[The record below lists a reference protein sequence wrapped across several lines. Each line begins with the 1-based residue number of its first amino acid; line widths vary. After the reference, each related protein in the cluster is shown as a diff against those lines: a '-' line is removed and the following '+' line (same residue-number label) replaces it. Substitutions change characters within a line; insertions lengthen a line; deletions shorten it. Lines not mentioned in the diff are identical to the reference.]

1 MRFIR
6 HNIWLAFYIFLLAGL
21 VAFIFILMKTHESI
35 RQDVRLEQENLTRIT
50 SNSVEASLHQ
60 YETLLDILGQELLH
74 EENFRHEDKAIQ
86 EIDKLLNAS
95 HTTHNLF
102 LIDLDGNIIVTNS
115 QSQVI
120 RESSFNL
127 LHTQKAAESFK
138 VTLES
143 NSAIVGRTYFSNWEN
158 ALIIPIRKTIRD
170 SEGQPLFVVS
180 LTINIEKGLP
190 FFSKKLTHSADYSVF
205 IYRERDRYFQVAPKR
220 LINDPAVYEHQF
232 SEARVQESIDY
243 VEQAYNTSF
252 EEIKDK
258 QIITTHVTGKF
269 NDDSQSMMSNF
280 YIKDFQLWVGV
291 ERDTQVIRQKF
302 FQAAA
307 NLSLIFFFA
316 YAVIFWLFRIIS
328 NNEKKK
334 EELLT
339 YRATHDFLTNLPNR
353 YYLDNYFSKLEEQ
366 DSYHLLFVDMDNFK
380 SANDNF
386 GHDYGD
392 QVLIEITRRL
402 KLSTQDQKSLV
413 ARYSGDEF
421 VVVAFNLSGFEAERL
436 AEAIL
441 EEISKPYLMSG
452 NRLILSASIGISHC
466 PTDASSFEEVKR
478 LSDFA
483 LYEAKQS
490 KNCYTVFHEQLKKRY
505 LDDLSLETKLRDAIK
520 NDEIFVVFQ
529 PQVSSDGRLTGLES
543 LVRWQNEEL
552 GHIPPN
558 RFIPIAEYSGLM
570 PELGRHIITKSLD
583 NASKL
588 TASDCSLSINVSI
601 KQFFSDGFF
610 EYFLEQVEQS
620 NIEKNRLKIE
630 ITESLFIQD
639 LDYVLG
645 MINQFKQEGIS
656 VSLDDFG
663 TGYSSLSLLKNLP
676 IDELKIDK
684 SFVDDIV
691 EDKDARMLLQ
701 GIIDIAHNM
710 GITIVAEGV
719 ETREQKQILDDL
731 KCEVFQGYYFYK
743 PLPINDVI
751 SAFKVT

>member
-1 MRFIR
+1 MLFIR
-6 HNIWLAFYIFLLAGL
+6 NNIWLAFYVFLLAGFA
-21 VAFIFILMKTHESI
+21 AFIFILTKTHESI
-35 RQDVRLEQENLTRIT
+35 RENVRLEQENLTRIT
-50 SNSVEASLHQ
+50 SNSVEASLRQ

-74 EENFRHEDKAIQ
+74 EDKYLDREKSIQ

-95 HTTHNLF
+95 HTTHNF
-102 LIDLDGNIIVTNS
+102 FQIDLDGNIAVTNS
-115 QSQVI
+115 LSQDK
-120 RESSFNL
+120 RESSLNLLQNPKAKESFNL
-127 LHTQKAAESFK
+127 TLDSNAA
-138 VTLES
+138 V
-143 NSAIVGRTYFSNWEN
+143 IGRTYFSYWED

-170 SEGQPLFVVS
+170 SQDKPLFVVS

-190 FFSKKLTHSADYSVF
+190 FFSNTIEHSADYSVF

-232 SEARVQESIDY
+232 SEERIQESIDY

-252 EEIKDK
+252 EIIKDK

-280 YIKDFQLWVGV
+280 FIKEFQLWVGV

-302 FQAAA
+302 FQAAT
-307 NLSLIFFFA
+307 NLVLLFFFA
-316 YAVIFWLFRIIS
+316 YAVIFWLFRVIS
-328 NNEKKK
+328 SNEKKK

-339 YRATHDFLTNLPNR
+339 FRATHDFLTNLPNR
-353 YYLDNYFSKLEEQ
+353 YFLDNYFSKLEEQ
-366 DSYHLLFVDMDNFK
+366 DSYHLLFIDMDNFK
-380 SANDNF
+380 TANDNF

-402 KLSTQDQKSLV
+402 KLSTQDRECLV

-421 VVVAFNLSGFEAERL
+421 VVVAFNLSSFEAERL
-436 AEAIL
+436 AEDIL
-441 EEISKPYLMSG
+441 EEISKPYLISG

-483 LYEAKQS
+483 LYEAKHN
-490 KNCYTVFHEQLKKRY
+490 KNCYTVFHEELKKRY
-505 LDDLSLETKLRDAIK
+505 LDDLSLENKLRDAIK
-520 NDEIFVVFQ
+520 NEEIYVVFQ
-529 PQVSSDGRLTGLES
+529 PQVSSEGALTGLES
-543 LVRWQNEEL
+543 LVRWNSKEF
-552 GHIPPN
+552 GPIPPN
-558 RFIPIAEYSGLM
+558 RFIPIAENSGLM
-570 PELGRHIITKSLD
+570 PELGRYIIRQSLD
-583 NASKL
+583 QAEKL
-588 TASDCSLSINVSI
+588 TSINCSISINVSI

-610 EYFLEQVEQS
+610 EYFTQQANQS
-620 NIEKNRLKIE
+620 LIDKRRLKIE

-639 LDYVLG
+639 LDYILG
-645 MINQFKQEGIS
+645 IINQFKAEGLS

-691 EDKDARMLLQ
+691 EDKGARLLLQ
-701 GIIDIAHNM
+701 GIIDIAHKM

-719 ETREQKQILDDL
+719 ETFEQKQILYDL
-731 KCEVFQGYYFYK
+731 GCEVFQGYYFYK
-743 PLPINDVI
+743 PMLIGDLIEEFN
-751 SAFKVT
+751 

>member
-1 MRFIR
+1 MLFIR
-6 HNIWLAFYIFLLAGL
+6 HNIWLAFYAFLLVGFAS
-21 VAFIFILMKTHESI
+21 FIFILTKTHDSI
-35 RQDVRLEQENLTRIT
+35 RHDVQIEQENLTRIT
-50 SNSVEASLHQ
+50 SNSVEASLRQ
-60 YETLLDILGQELLH
+60 YETLLDILGQELLL
-74 EENFRHEDKAIQ
+74 ENTYLDRNKSIQ
-86 EIDKLLNAS
+86 EIDKLLSAF

-102 LIDLDGNIIVTNS
+102 LIDLDGNIVVTNS
-115 QSQVI
+115 LSQDK

-127 LHTQKAAESFK
+127 RQTPKAAESFNL
-138 VTLES
+138 TLDS
-143 NSAIVGRTYFSNWEN
+143 NSAVIGRTYFSYWEN

-170 SEGQPLFVVS
+170 ANAQPLFVVS

-190 FFSKKLTHSADYSVF
+190 FFSKRLEHSTDYSVF
-205 IYRERDRYFQVAPKR
+205 IYRELDRYFQVAPKR

-232 SEARVQESIDY
+232 SVERVQESIDY
-243 VEQAYNTSF
+243 VEKAYNTSF
-252 EEIKDK
+252 ENIKEK

-280 YIKDFQLWVGV
+280 YIKEFQLWVGV

-307 NLSLIFFFA
+307 NLTLVFCFA
-316 YAVIFWLFRIIS
+316 YAVIFWLFKMIS
-328 NNEKKK
+328 SNEKKK

-339 YRATHDFLTNLPNR
+339 FRATHDFLTNLPNR
-353 YYLDNYFSKLEEQ
+353 YFLDNYFSKLEEQ

-402 KLSTQDQKSLV
+402 KLSTQEKECLV

-436 AEAIL
+436 AETIL
-441 EEISKPYLMSG
+441 EDISKPYLMSG
-452 NRLILSASIGISHC
+452 NRLNLSASIGISHC

-483 LYEAKQS
+483 LYEAKQN
-490 KNCYTVFHEQLKKRY
+490 KNCYALFHEALKKRY

-520 NDEIFVVFQ
+520 NEEIFVVFQ
-529 PQVSSDGRLTGLES
+529 PQASSDGLLTGLES
-543 LVRWQNEEL
+543 LVRWQSKEL
-552 GHIPPN
+552 GPIPPN
-558 RFIPIAEYSGLM
+558 RFIPIAENSGLM
-570 PELGRHIITKSLD
+570 PELGRYIIRKSLD
-583 NASKL
+583 EAGKL
-588 TASDCSLSINVSI
+588 ISSNCSVSINVSI
-601 KQFFSDGFF
+601 KQFFSDDFF
-610 EYFLEQVEQS
+610 EYFLAQVDQS
-620 NIEKNRLKIE
+620 QIDKSRIKIE

-645 MINQFKQEGIS
+645 MINQFKAEGIA

-691 EDKDARMLLQ
+691 EDKDARLLLQ
-701 GIIDIAHNM
+701 GIIDIAHKM

-719 ETREQKQILDDL
+719 ETGEQKQILDDL
-731 KCEVFQGYYFYK
+731 GCEVFQGYYFYK
-743 PLPINDVI
+743 PLPIKDVI
-751 SAFKVT
+751 RAFT

>member
-1 MRFIR
+1 MLFIR
-6 HNIWLAFYIFLLAGL
+6 NNIWLAFYVFLLAGFA
-21 VAFIFILMKTHESI
+21 AFIFILTKTHESI
-35 RQDVRLEQENLTRIT
+35 REDVRLEQENLTRIT
-50 SNSVEASLHQ
+50 SNSVEATLRQ

-74 EENFRHEDKAIQ
+74 EDKYLDREKTIQ
-86 EIDKLLNAS
+86 EIDKLYIAS
-95 HTTHNLF
+95 HTTHNF
-102 LIDLDGNIIVTNS
+102 FQIDLDGNIVVTNS
-115 QSQVI
+115 LSQDK
-120 RESSFNL
+120 RESSLNLLKNPKAKESFNL
-127 LHTQKAAESFK
+127 TLDSNAA
-138 VTLES
+138 V
-143 NSAIVGRTYFSNWEN
+143 IGRTYFSYWEN

-170 SEGQPLFVVS
+170 ANGKPLFIVS

-190 FFSKKLTHSADYSVF
+190 FFSNTNEHSADYSVF
-205 IYRERDRYFQVAPKR
+205 IYRDRDRYFQVAPKR
-220 LINDPAVYEHQF
+220 LINNPAVYEHQF
-232 SEARVQESIDY
+232 SEGKVQESIDY
-243 VEQAYNTSF
+243 VEKTYNISF
-252 EEIKDK
+252 ETIKEK
-258 QIITTHVTGKF
+258 QIVTTHVTGKF

-280 YIKDFQLWVGV
+280 YIKEFQLWVGV

-302 FQAAA
+302 FQAAT
-307 NLSLIFFFA
+307 NLSLVFFFA
-316 YAVIFWLFRIIS
+316 YAVIYWLFRVIS

-353 YYLDNYFSKLEEQ
+353 YFLDNYFSKLEEQ
-366 DSYHLLFVDMDNFK
+366 NSYHLLFVDMDNFK

-402 KLSTQDQKSLV
+402 KLNTQDRECLV

-421 VVVAFNLSGFEAERL
+421 VVVAFNLSSFEAERL
-436 AEAIL
+436 AEDIL

-483 LYEAKQS
+483 LYEAKHN
-490 KNCYTVFHEQLKKRY
+490 KNCYTVFHEELKKRY

-520 NDEIFVVFQ
+520 NEEIYVVFQ
-529 PQVSSDGRLTGLES
+529 PQVSSEGLLSGLES
-543 LVRWQNEEL
+543 LVRWHSKEF
-552 GHIPPN
+552 GPIPPN
-558 RFIPIAEYSGLM
+558 RFIPIAENSGLM
-570 PELGRHIITKSLD
+570 PELGRYIIRKSLD
-583 NASKL
+583 EAGKL
-588 TASDCSLSINVSI
+588 TSSDCSISINVSI

-610 EYFLEQVEQS
+610 EYFSEQADQS
-620 NIEKNRLKIE
+620 QINKSRLKIE

-645 MINQFKQEGIS
+645 MINQFKAEGIS

-691 EDKDARMLLQ
+691 EDQDARLLLQ
-701 GIIDIAHNM
+701 GIIDIAHKM

-719 ETREQKQILDDL
+719 ETLEQKQILDDL
-731 KCEVFQGYYFYK
+731 GCEVFQGYYFYK
-743 PLPINDVI
+743 PMPMKEAAEEFN
-751 SAFKVT
+751 

>member
-1 MRFIR
+1 MLFIR
-6 HNIWLAFYIFLLAGL
+6 NNIWLAFYVFLLAGF
-21 VAFIFILMKTHESI
+21 ASFIFILTKTHESI
-35 RQDVRLEQENLTRIT
+35 RQDVQLEQENLTRIT
-50 SNSVEASLHQ
+50 SNSVEASLRQ
-60 YETLLDILGQELLH
+60 YGTLLDILGQELLH
-74 EENFRHEDKAIQ
+74 EAKFLDRDKAIQ

-102 LIDLDGNIIVTNS
+102 LIDLDGNIVATNS
-115 QSQVI
+115 LSQDK
-120 RESSFNL
+120 RESSLNL
-127 LHTQKAAESFK
+127 LQNPKAKESFSL
-138 VTLES
+138 TLDS
-143 NSAIVGRTYFSNWEN
+143 NAAVIGRTYFSYWES
-158 ALIIPIRKTIRD
+158 ALIIPIRKTIRNRD
-170 SEGQPLFVVS
+170 GQPLFVVS

-190 FFSKKLTHSADYSVF
+190 FFSKNVEHSADYSVF

-232 SEARVQESIDY
+232 SEERIQESIDY
-243 VEQAYNTSF
+243 VEKAYNTSF
-252 EEIKDK
+252 EVIKNK

-280 YIKDFQLWVGV
+280 YIKEFQLWVGI
-291 ERDTQVIRQKF
+291 ERDTQVIRKKF
-302 FQAAA
+302 FQVAA
-307 NLSLIFFFA
+307 NLSLVFFFA
-316 YAVIFWLFRIIS
+316 YAVIFWLFRVIS

-353 YYLDNYFSKLEEQ
+353 YFLDNYFSKLEEQ

-402 KLSTQDQKSLV
+402 KLSIQKSECLI

-421 VVVAFNLSGFEAERL
+421 VVVAFNLSSFEAERL
-436 AEAIL
+436 AQTIL

-452 NRLILSASIGISHC
+452 NRLSISASIGISHC

-483 LYEAKQS
+483 LYEAKQN
-490 KNCYTVFHEQLKKRY
+490 KNCYAIFHEELKKRY
-505 LDDLSLETKLRDAIK
+505 LDDQSLENKLRDAIK
-520 NDEIFVVFQ
+520 NDEISVVFQ
-529 PQVSSDGRLTGLES
+529 PQVSSAGVLSGFES
-543 LVRWQNEEL
+543 LVRWYSEEL
-552 GHIPPN
+552 GSVPPN

-570 PELGRHIITKSLD
+570 PELGRHIIRKSLD
-583 NASKL
+583 EASKV
-588 TASDCSLSINVSI
+588 APDSFSLSINVSI
-601 KQFFSDGFF
+601 KQFFSDGFV
-610 EYFLEQVEQS
+610 EYFLQQANQS
-620 NIEKNRLKIE
+620 KIAKSRLKIE

-645 MINQFKQEGIS
+645 MINQFKAEGIS

-663 TGYSSLSLLKNLP
+663 TGYSSLSLLKDLP

-691 EDKDARMLLQ
+691 EDKDARLLLQ
-701 GIIDIAHNM
+701 GIINIAHKM

-719 ETREQKQILDDL
+719 ETQEQKQILDGL
-731 KCEVFQGYYFYK
+731 GCEVFQGYYFYK
-743 PLPINDVI
+743 PMPINDVI
-751 SAFKVT
+751 KEFN

>member
-1 MRFIR
+1 MLFIR
-6 HNIWLAFYIFLLAGL
+6 NNIWLAFYVFLLAGFA
-21 VAFIFILMKTHESI
+21 AFIFILMKTHESI
-35 RQDVRLEQENLTRIT
+35 REDVRLEQENLTRIT
-50 SNSVEASLHQ
+50 SNSVTASLRQ

-74 EENFRHEDKAIQ
+74 EDNYLDREKSIQ
-86 EIDKLLNAS
+86 EIDKLLTAS
-95 HTTHNLF
+95 LTAYNFF
-102 LIDLDGNIIVTNS
+102 LIDFDGNIVVTNS
-115 QSQVI
+115 LSQDK
-120 RESSFNL
+120 RESSLNLLQNPKTKESFNL
-127 LHTQKAAESFK
+127 TLDSDAA
-138 VTLES
+138 V
-143 NSAIVGRTYFSNWEN
+143 IGRTYFSYWEN

-170 SEGQPLFVVS
+170 KNGQPLFIVS

-190 FFSKKLTHSADYSVF
+190 FFSNTIEHSADYSVF

-232 SEARVQESIDY
+232 SEERIQESIDY
-243 VEQAYNTSF
+243 VEKAYDTSF
-252 EEIKDK
+252 ETIKDK

-280 YIKDFQLWVGV
+280 YIKEFQLWVGV
-291 ERDTQVIRQKF
+291 ERDTHVIRQKF
-302 FQAAA
+302 FQAAT
-307 NLSLIFFFA
+307 NLVLLFFFA
-316 YAVIFWLFRIIS
+316 YAVIFWLFRVIS
-328 NNEKKK
+328 SNEKKK

-339 YRATHDFLTNLPNR
+339 FRATHDFLTNLPNR
-353 YYLDNYFSKLEEQ
+353 YFLDNYFSKLEEQ

-402 KLSTQDQKSLV
+402 KLSTQDRECLV

-421 VVVAFNLSGFEAERL
+421 VVVAFNLSSFEAERL

-441 EEISKPYLMSG
+441 EDISKPYLMSG

-483 LYEAKQS
+483 LYEAKHN
-490 KNCYTVFHEQLKKRY
+490 KNCYTVFHEELKKRY
-505 LDDLSLETKLRDAIK
+505 LDDLSLENKLREAIK
-520 NDEIFVVFQ
+520 NEEIYVVFQ
-529 PQVSSDGRLTGLES
+529 PQVSSEDLLTGLES
-543 LVRWQNEEL
+543 LVRWNNKDF
-552 GHIPPN
+552 GPIPPN
-558 RFIPIAEYSGLM
+558 RFIPIAENSGLM
-570 PELGRHIITKSLD
+570 PELGRYIIRKSLD
-583 NASKL
+583 EASKF
-588 TASDCSLSINVSI
+588 TTSNCSISINVSI

-610 EYFLEQVEQS
+610 EYFLEQVDQS
-620 NIEKNRLKIE
+620 QIDKNRLKIE

-645 MINQFKQEGIS
+645 MINQFKAEGIS

-691 EDKDARMLLQ
+691 EDKDARLLLQ
-701 GIIDIAHNM
+701 GIIDIAHKM

-719 ETREQKQILDDL
+719 ETLEQKQILDTL
-731 KCEVFQGYYFYK
+731 GCEVFQGYYFYK
-743 PLPINDVI
+743 PLPIKDII
-751 SAFKVT
+751 SALK